1 MSENS
6 YLHEFC
12 AQVSKSVFLGDLT
25 VSRLITTVSVKR
37 SNQVR
42 TRFATI
48 VHRTR
53 GDTSF
58 VTFSLIQLE

>member
-25 VSRLITTVSVKR
+25 VSRLITTVFVKR
-37 SNQVR
+37 LNHLR
-42 TRFATI
+42 TRFLTL
-48 VHRTR
+48 VHKTR
-53 GDTSF
+53 GDMSF
-58 VTFSLIQLE
+58 PTFLFIQL